1 MDNNLENKNEE
12 VDKKEEK
19 TTKRKKATKVGIII
33 FIFVVILAVVIAFA
47 LTITLKNKINIDKSK
62 NNLVANTEVEKST
75 YWIEN
80 NSLQAFDLSFLKLE
94 KVGNKVYSPLSIKYA
109 LKMLEEGAEGE
120 SKSQISSVIG
130 EYKSKKY
137 TNSKNLSL
145 ANAIFVRDTYGDV
158 KESYTL
164 ALQEK
169 YSAEV
174 KKDSFATANNINK
187 WVNGKTLGLINN
199 LLDDETVNSSNFI
212 LLNALAID
220 MEWEEKFIRYPGMG
234 YSAHYN
240 HEDFYWNGDSRLVK
254 EEFEGCSEEVS
265 GMEIIASFNN
275 YDIVN
280 TLGEENIKDIVRE
293 ELKKYLKEHEE
304 TMRDYWKYSEDGDE
318 EGKYTNYT
326 EEELIEDYLEE
337 YIEEINENYKR
348 EDKTTAFSFYT
359 DDNVKVF
366 AKDLKK
372 YDGTTL
378 QYIGIMPV
386 NDDLDTYV
394 KNVKY
399 TDINNIINNLKE
411 LKAENF
417 KEGVVTK
424 ISGFIPKFEI
434 EYKLDLK
441 EDLNK
446 LGITKVFEQG
456 NANLTN
462 ISDNKD
468 IYITSANHK
477 ANIEFTQEGIK
488 AAAATTIG
496 GGGAG
501 AWFDYKF
508 EVPVEEIDL
517 TFNKPYMFIIRDK
530 DTGEVWFVGSVY
542 NPLLYSQDT
551 TTEAF
556 YDYDEE

>member
-1 MDNNLENKNEE
+1 MDNNLENQTAYE
-12 VDKKEEK
+12 KKPSNKK
-19 TTKRKKATKVGIII
+19 TKAIKIGVII
-33 FIFVVILAVVIAFA
+33 FILLVILAFVVSFA
-47 LTITLKNKINIDKSK
+47 LIVAFKNKTNIDKSK
-62 NNLVANTEVEKST
+62 DNLLASTEVEKSK

-80 NSLQAFDLSFLKLE
+80 NSLQAFDLSFMQLE
-94 KVGNKVYSPLSIKYA
+94 KTGNKVYSPLSIKYA
-109 LKMLEEGAEGE
+109 LKMLEEGAEGDA
-120 SKSQISSVIG
+120 KSQISSVIG
-130 EYKSKKY
+130 EYSSKKY

-145 ANAIFVRDTYGDV
+145 ANAIFVRDTFGDI
-158 KESYTL
+158 KDSYTSV
-164 ALQEK
+164 LQEK
-169 YSAEV
+169 YNAEV
-174 KKDSFATANNINK
+174 KKDSFTTANNINK

-199 LLDDETVNSSNFI
+199 LLDDATVQNSNFI

-240 HEDFYWNGDSRLVK
+240 HEDFDWSGDSRIMK
-254 EEFEGCSEEVS
+254 EEFEGIDEEVS
-265 GMEIIASFNN
+265 GMEIIASVNN

-280 TLGEENIKDIVRE
+280 ILGKDNIKDIVRE
-293 ELKKYLKEHEE
+293 ELKKYLKEHDE
-304 TMRDYWKYSEDGDE
+304 TMRDRWQYSEDGDE

-326 EEELIEDYLEE
+326 EEELIEDYLDE
-337 YIEEINENYKR
+337 YINEIDENYKR

-359 DDNVKVF
+359 DESVKVF

-386 NDDLDTYV
+386 KEDLDTYV

-399 TDINNIINNLKE
+399 TDINSIINNLKE

-424 ISGFIPKFEI
+424 ITGFIPKFKL
-434 EYKLDLK
+434 EYELELK

-456 NANLTN
+456 NANLVN

-468 IYITSANHK
+468 IYITSVKHK

-501 AWFDYKF
+501 GWFDYKF

-530 DTGEVWFVGSVY
+530 DTGEVWFAGTVY
-542 NPLLYSQDT
+542 SPLLYSEDT
-551 TTEAF
+551 TAKPI
-556 YDYDEE
+556 DYDEE